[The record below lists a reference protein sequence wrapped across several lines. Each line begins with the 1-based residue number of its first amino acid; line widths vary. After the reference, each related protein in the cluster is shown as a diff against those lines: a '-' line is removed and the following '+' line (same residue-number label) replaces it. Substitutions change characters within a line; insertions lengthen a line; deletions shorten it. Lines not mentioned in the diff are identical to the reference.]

1 MRLKHDPEV
10 EAVLDRFAETM
21 FRLMLDHHQQQA
33 VEMAMTLP
41 QAQALRLLMGGPRST
56 GDLAAALRISAPA
69 VTQLTD
75 RLTRKQLIERQAAD
89 GDRRSVMIALTE
101 RGRGAVESF
110 RERRHTIISGALA
123 FLDDLDRAQIVL
135 ALSKMVGALEQ
146 FEAANYPQTSERR
159 VRAVVAQRENETGI
173 SGGETKTAPSVTAA
187 SKQSSQWKAG
197 NANRKVRIE
206 WD

>member
-1 MRLKHDPEV
+1 MKLKHEPEV

-21 FRLMLDHHQQQA
+21 FRLLLDHHQRQA

-41 QAQALRLLMGGPRST
+41 QAQALKLLISGPLST
-56 GDLAAALRISAPA
+56 GDLALSLGISAPA

-75 RLTRKQLIERQAAD
+75 RLVRKQLIERRAAD

-101 RGRGAVESF
+101 RGRQAVESF
-110 RERRHTIISGALA
+110 RKRRHTIISGALT
-123 FLDDLDRAQIVL
+123 FLDDLERAQIVL

-146 FEAANYPQTSERR
+146 FEAALQPQTSAPLAPVVIS
-159 VRAVVAQRENETGI
+159 VREMNAEAV
-173 SGGETKTAPSVTAA
+173 GGAARTAPPVAAA
-187 SKQSSQWKAG
+187 SKESSQWKAG
-197 NANRKVRIE
+197 NTSRKVRIE

>member
-1 MRLKHDPEV
+1 MKLRHDPEV
-10 EAVLDRFAETM
+10 EAMLDRFGEMM

-41 QAQALRLLMGGPRST
+41 QAQALKLLMGGPRST

-101 RGRGAVESF
+101 RGRQAVESF
-110 RERRHTIISGALA
+110 RARRHTIISGALA

-146 FEAANYPQTSERR
+146 FEAATYAQASERR
-159 VRAVVAQRENETGI
+159 PLAVVAHRENETES
-173 SGGETKTAPSVTAA
+173 SGGETQTASSITAA
-187 SKQSSQWKAG
+187 SKQSSQWKTG
-197 NANRKVRIE
+197 NASRKVRME